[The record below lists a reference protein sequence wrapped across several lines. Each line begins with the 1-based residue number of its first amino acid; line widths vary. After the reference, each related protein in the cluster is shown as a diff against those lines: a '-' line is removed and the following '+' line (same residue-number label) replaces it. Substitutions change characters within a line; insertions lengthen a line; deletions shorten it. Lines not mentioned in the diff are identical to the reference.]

1 LFKELDATMRAD
13 QLFTDTSKVEANA
26 CANEWK
32 NSVGGLWRHTL
43 WQGKCVNWGRPG
55 KKSKQY
61 VTFQCRSNY
70 EKTSVF

>member
-32 NSVGGLWRHTL
+32 NSVGGLWRHPL
-43 WQGKCVNWGRPG
+43 WTGI
-55 KKSKQY
+55 
-61 VTFQCRSNY
+61 
-70 EKTSVF
+70 